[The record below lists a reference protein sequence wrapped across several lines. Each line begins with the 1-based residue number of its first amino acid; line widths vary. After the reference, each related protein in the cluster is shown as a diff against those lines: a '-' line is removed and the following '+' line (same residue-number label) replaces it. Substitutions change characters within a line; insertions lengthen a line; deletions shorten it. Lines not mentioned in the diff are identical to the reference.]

1 MVEYDEVFA
10 LPSVRDWRK
19 AKVFKVGYE
28 DAESFLYFLD
38 KYVTVMV
45 GGTRAMA
52 KYYKINCGKTLLDR
66 LSPSDIAYSVLIYE
80 SAYDTW
86 AEEIIKSKQ
95 CVTIQE
101 KKAFQHTAVLK
112 YHVKRGTRIALFQD
126 GWTNEGRAY
135 YKSLCKVFDTL
146 KTSDKIWSLLQHHW
160 KSYTP
165 KYHIV
170 GVEERHTREDNS
182 HNDNC
187 GDDLSDN
194 DDNCIVSL
202 PGENNS
208 NGKINIEFGSEED
221 EYSYSNKRPNS
232 NKRPRV

>member
-1 MVEYDEVFA
+1 M
-10 LPSVRDWRK
+10 
-19 AKVFKVGYE
+19 
-28 DAESFLYFLD
+28 
-38 KYVTVMV
+38 
-45 GGTRAMA
+45 
-52 KYYKINCGKTLLDR
+52 DR
-66 LSPSDIAYSVLIYE
+66 LSPLEIAYSVLIYE

-95 CVTIQE
+95 CVTIQQ
-101 KKAFQHTAVLK
+101 KKAFQLTAVLK
-112 YHVKRGTRIALFQD
+112 YHVKQGTRIALFQD

-160 KSYTP
+160 KTYTQ

-170 GVEERHTREDNS
+170 GVEERHTQEDNL

-187 GDDLSDN
+187 GDDVSDN

-208 NGKINIEFGSEED
+208 NGKNNIESGSEED
-221 EYSYSNKRPNS
+221 AYCYSNKRPNS

>member
-1 MVEYDEVFA
+1 MVEYDDVFA
-10 LPSVRDWRK
+10 LPSVQNWRK
-19 AKVFKVGYE
+19 AKVFKVGHE
-28 DAESFLYFLD
+28 DAELFLYFLD

-45 GGTRAMA
+45 WGTHAMA
-52 KYYKINCGKTLLDR
+52 KYYKINSGKTLLDR

-80 SAYDTW
+80 SAYDIW
-86 AEEIIKSKQ
+86 LEEIIKSKQ

-112 YHVKRGTRIALFQD
+112 YHIKQGTRIALFQD

-135 YKSLCKVFDTL
+135 YKSLCKAFYTL
-146 KTSDKIWSLLQHHW
+146 KTAEKIWSSLQLHW
-160 KSYTP
+160 KAYTQ
-165 KYHIV
+165 KYHVV
-170 GVEERHTREDNS
+170 GVEERHTQEDNL
-182 HNDNC
+182 HNENC
-187 GDDLSDN
+187 GDDVSDN

-208 NGKINIEFGSEED
+208 NENYNIESGSEED
-221 EYSYSNKRPNS
+221 EYPYSNKQSNS